1 MPPESEVDILLC
13 APLEVIQVVIK
24 MEAVPL
30 CTCAACL
37 MDGEP
42 HAGSFG
48 VCVCDLVS
56 TPAFVCTGEVW
67 REGPWRSCRRVG
79 GYRPLRLNGD
89 LQQQSCVRLWL
100 GWPLHKVYVSLAF
113 PPNRQPTCAALA
125 FSPI

>member
-48 VCVCDLVS
+48 VCV
-56 TPAFVCTGEVW
+56 TW
-67 REGPWRSCRRVG
+67 CRR
-79 GYRPLRLNGD
+79 RL
-89 LQQQSCVRLWL
+89 LCVRVRCGERAL
-100 GWPLHKVYVSLAF
+100 GDRAGVSGDTDL
-113 PPNRQPTCAALA
+113 
-125 FSPI
+125 